1 MHARSR
7 SVPAASSDM
16 DHAINVDM
24 NNGAMSRQA
33 SEPFI
38 PGRLPSS
45 SIALQQQMAALQH
58 YMRTSPLA
66 MSPCLLR
73 LRSWTRIT
81 VRKLIVLY
89 RAERITMCCQFNTG
103 ASAGKITA
111 RVAAG
116 DSKIVGTV
124 NTTGDVVMDW
134 KWHEVS

>member
-1 MHARSR
+1 M
-7 SVPAASSDM
+7 
-16 DHAINVDM
+16 
-24 NNGAMSRQA
+24 
-33 SEPFI
+33 
-38 PGRLPSS
+38 
-45 SIALQQQMAALQH
+45 
-58 YMRTSPLA
+58 
-66 MSPCLLR
+66 
-73 LRSWTRIT
+73 
-81 VRKLIVLY
+81 RKLIVLY